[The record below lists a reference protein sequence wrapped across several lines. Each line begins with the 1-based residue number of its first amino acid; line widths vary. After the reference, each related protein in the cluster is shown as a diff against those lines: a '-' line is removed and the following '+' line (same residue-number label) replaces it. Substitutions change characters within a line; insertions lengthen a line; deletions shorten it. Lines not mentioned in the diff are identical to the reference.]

1 LEVGGGDAFWLDIL
15 QIEGRAAMIF
25 IVILVIALWA
35 GAALALVGHATEVSR
50 RSAQDARVKELKE
63 LEVSK

>member
-1 LEVGGGDAFWLDIL
+1 LDIL
-15 QIEGRAAMIF
+15 QIEGRTAMIF

-50 RSAQDARVKELKE
+50 RSAQDSRMKELRE
-63 LEVSK
+63 LEESR